1 MRGTRCT
8 AALLAAALA
17 VAAPAGAQEAGADQT
32 AELAKK
38 LANPIAALIS
48 VPLQFNCDKD
58 YGVDDDGSKAF
69 VNVQPVIPMSIGAD
83 WNVISRTILPLISQS
98 DLPSGTDKSGIGD
111 IVQSLFFSPKAPTS
125 RGLIWGA
132 GPVLLLPTA
141 SDDAL
146 GGKKWGAGP
155 TLVLLKQQG
164 PWTVVF
170 LGNHIW
176 SFAGDDERADVSA
189 TFVQPV
195 VAYLFKKTYT
205 TVSLNTEATYNWKAD
220 QDEWSVPVNLAVAQ
234 ILKIGGKPFQ
244 VTLGARYW
252 AAGPEAGPEGLGL
265 RAGITFLFPK

>member
-1 MRGTRCT
+1 MRRLGCT

-32 AELAKK
+32 AELARK

-48 VPLQFNCDKD
+48 VPLQFNYDKD
-58 YGVDDDGSKAF
+58 YGVDDDGSKGF
-69 VNVQPVIPMSIGAD
+69 VNVQPVIPISIGAD

-98 DLPSGTDKSGIGD
+98 DIPPGIDKSGIGD

-125 RGLIWGA
+125 GGLIWGA
-132 GPVLLLPTA
+132 GPVFLVPSA
-141 SDDAL
+141 SDDVL
-146 GGKKWGAGP
+146 GGGKWGAGP
-155 TLVLLKQQG
+155 TVVLLKQQG

-176 SFAGDDERADVSA
+176 SFAGDGERADVSA

-195 VAYLFKKTYT
+195 VSYLFRKTYT
-205 TVSLNTEATYNWKAD
+205 TVSLSTESTYNWGAD
-220 QDEWSVPVNLAVAQ
+220 QDEWSVPINLAVAQ
-234 ILKIGGKPFQ
+234 MLKIGGRPLQ

-252 AAGPEAGPEGLGL
+252 AAGPEAGPEGFGL
-265 RAGITFLFPK
+265 RAGVTFLFPK